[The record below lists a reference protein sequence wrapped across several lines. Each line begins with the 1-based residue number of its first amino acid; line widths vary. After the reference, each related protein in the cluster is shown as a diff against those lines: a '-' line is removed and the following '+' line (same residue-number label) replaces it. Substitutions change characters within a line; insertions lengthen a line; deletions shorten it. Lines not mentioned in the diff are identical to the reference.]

1 MASDKVR
8 INPLLRDGIER
19 LSLLGRHAEVL
30 VKAYVEGELD
40 VAQLSSNAIDKLQ
53 QARLIYQPE
62 ADAAPVLRPAL
73 RELLASML
81 EDEQRRHLQT
91 DIRERL
97 ERIEQAVLRFRAAQ
111 RQADIWR
118 ANVQQQRLTEL
129 VYDLHGQ
136 FDEAIHSLWQRLNSH
151 FGFVASLT
159 EKIAENQRAQ
169 GQIKRLLESLALIDF
184 HQFIEWAEGYPKLRR
199 LLVTQFQAQM
209 SQHHASLLAV
219 QDRLVGLMTR
229 FREQQARSVL
239 IQNMADFLR
248 QQPNL
253 QISQYAWRSQVPVLV
268 NLAKPLRPAVAASL
282 DSHAQQSNLVALLHA
297 IPAPRSRWSTPAPS
311 TAPAR
316 VLTTH
321 DASVEARQQQLQ
333 TDVEQFFLTLTGTA
347 DALSALDYLA
357 QQELKWDAEMWLYAV
372 LAAYQGLPASQRQW
386 FQLQRLERPVSAV
399 NQLLIIED
407 VKVSYQTSTA
417 RA

>member
-1 MASDKVR
+1 MAGDKVR
-8 INPLLRDGIER
+8 VSPLLRDGIER

-30 VKAYVEGELD
+30 VQAYIEGELD
-40 VAQLSSNAIDKLQ
+40 TTQLSTSALEKLQ

-62 ADAAPVLRPAL
+62 DDAPPVLRPGL

-184 HQFIEWAEGYPKLRR
+184 HQFIEWAEGFPKLRQ

-248 QQPNL
+248 QHPSL
-253 QISQYAWRSQVPVLV
+253 EISQYAWRTRVPALV
-268 NLAKPLRPAVAASL
+268 NKAKPLRPAMAASL
-282 DSHAQQSNLVALLHA
+282 DNRDQHANIVAVLNA
-297 IPAPRSRWSTPAPS
+297 IPASRSRASATTPSVAP
-311 TAPAR
+311 P
-316 VLTTH
+316 VLLAAH
-321 DASVEARQQQLQ
+321 DASVAARQQQLQ
-333 TDVEQFFLTLTGTA
+333 TDVEQFFVTLTTTA
-347 DALSALDYLA
+347 ATQSALDYWS
-357 QQELKWDAEMWLYAV
+357 QQQLPWAAEMWLYAV
-372 LAAYQGLPASQRQW
+372 LAAYQGLPAAQRQW
-386 FQLQRLERPVSAV
+386 FQLHRHERPVSAV

-407 VKVSYQTSTA
+407 VDVSFQSSTA
-417 RA
+417 KA